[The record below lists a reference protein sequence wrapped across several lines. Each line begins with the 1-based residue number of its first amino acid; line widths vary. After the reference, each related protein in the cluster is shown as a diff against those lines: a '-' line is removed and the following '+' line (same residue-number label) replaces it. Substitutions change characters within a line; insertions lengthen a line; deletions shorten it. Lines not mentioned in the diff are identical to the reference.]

1 MLQRGAELSRVDGGN
16 PELDKEVS
24 WDEVHEEVRRLEGG
38 CQGCGAR
45 RVPQEGGQA
54 FGGGVGFAVQPRL
67 AVLNGPRTGRGHILC
82 PCSRVMAHNLTR
94 TTTDFWQF
102 VGSI

>member
-38 CQGCGAR
+38 KA
-45 RVPQEGGQA
+45 
-54 FGGGVGFAVQPRL
+54 
-67 AVLNGPRTGRGHILC
+67 AVLDEFLKKAGRPSEEALVLLFNHAWR
-82 PCSRVMAHNLTR
+82 S
-94 TTTDFWQF
+94 
-102 VGSI
+102 